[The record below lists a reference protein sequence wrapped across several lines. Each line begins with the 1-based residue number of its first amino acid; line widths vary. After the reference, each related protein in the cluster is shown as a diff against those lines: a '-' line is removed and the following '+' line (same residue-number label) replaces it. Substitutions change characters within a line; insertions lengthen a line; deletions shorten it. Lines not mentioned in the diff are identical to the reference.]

1 MRDSWLFWE
10 VLEGLNVNIF
20 LGLEKDLRDLN
31 QTDLNQI
38 NLGSAIH
45 IPVWLAPD
53 NFYSKLLFPINNFI
67 GLFVKI
73 KQRDIKSLAW
83 FQAQQIF
90 KIITKHDE
98 KDTEKEVKQ
107 KMCQKDTD
115 YLQGVGGKGWKE
127 EKNGNSQQG

>member
-31 QTDLNQI
+31 RTDLNQI

-83 FQAQQIF
+83 F
-90 KIITKHDE
+90 
-98 KDTEKEVKQ
+98 
-107 KMCQKDTD
+107 
-115 YLQGVGGKGWKE
+115 
-127 EKNGNSQQG
+127 